1 MQKYS
6 WLLPGWL
13 LLLQAAASDRLVGWS
28 DDNTAACRLFPSS
41 YTSQLHDHLLTP
53 TYQLPIDQDFDF
65 DHHADQDESYI
76 WVRRS
81 SHLLHPGRD
90 APCPQLTCFRTH
102 RSQYIFCFF
111 SSAFAEVKDAQL
123 PTHPSFTC
131 ERDYF

>member
-53 TYQLPIDQDFDF
+53 SCQLIKTLTLITMLIRMRVIFGCAVVPTCCIQVVTPPV
-65 DHHADQDESYI
+65 HNSPVS
-76 WVRRS
+76 VRIAHNPFS
-81 SHLLHPGRD
+81 V
-90 APCPQLTCFRTH
+90 
-102 RSQYIFCFF
+102 FF
-111 SSAFAEVKDAQL
+111 SALAQVKDAQM